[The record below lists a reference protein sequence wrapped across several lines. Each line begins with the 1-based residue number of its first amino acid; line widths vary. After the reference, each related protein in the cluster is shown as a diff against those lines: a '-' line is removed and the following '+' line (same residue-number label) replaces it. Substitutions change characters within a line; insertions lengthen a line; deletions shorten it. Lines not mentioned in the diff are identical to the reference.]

1 MHQPRTCMVRGF
13 FAVHDSC
20 MVECMSK
27 AVTSNDLLASPLFFR
42 FMARR
47 MSPGNRVG
55 SRDLHGAWCDWSAYM
70 GSPLCTVSA
79 TAFGKAMSGTEIP
92 RVRSG
97 AGQQYIGLKLLD
109 GDV

>member
-1 MHQPRTCMVRGF
+1 MPNPV
-13 FAVHDSC
+13 A
-20 MVECMSK
+20 
-27 AVTSNDLLASPLFFR
+27 AADLLASPLFFQ
-42 FMARR
+42 FMTRR

-55 SRDLHGAWCDWSAYM
+55 SRDLHTAWCDWAEM
-70 GSPLCTVSA
+70 KGSPLCRVSA

>member
-1 MHQPRTCMVRGF
+1 MTIKRIT
-13 FAVHDSC
+13 AD
-20 MVECMSK
+20 E
-27 AVTSNDLLASPLFFR
+27 LLGSPLFFR
-42 FMARR
+42 FMIRR
-47 MSPGNRVG
+47 MSPGHRVAAA
-55 SRDLHGAWCDWSAYM
+55 DLHHAWCNWSAYM
-70 GSPLCTVSA
+70 NSPLCKVSA